1 MTDQSWRG
9 VATED
14 SDELPTGAGIFLRAP
29 RPPVG
34 LDDATFFDRAI
45 EVQIDDTGYDVAI
58 GRFRSPLHRTG
69 AIYKHAPAQRHAQK
83 VPSRDGQPG
92 FWNACRILAR
102 GRRVTVWLNGRLVS
116 EGDVPA
122 ALPATGNIGLQYH
135 TGKVQFRSIRVRR
148 I

>member
-1 MTDQSWRG
+1 M
-9 VATED
+9 AT
-14 SDELPTGAGIFLRAP
+14 
-29 RPPVG
+29 
-34 LDDATFFDRAI
+34 
-45 EVQIDDTGYDVAI
+45 

-116 EGDVPA
+116 EGDVPET
-122 ALPATGNIGLQYH
+122 LSGPGMIGLQYH
-135 TGKVQFRSIRVRR
+135 TGKVQFRAIRVCRL
-148 I
+148 